1 MNGVTYEAGNAHS
14 SIQVIYFSLFFIYLF
29 FISDW
34 YVGIFLFFPLFSVF
48 HLFCSIFFGISVF
61 FYWTPSG
68 PNLRPYWPFLAQIF
82 RLSSQFSIDLSLKLL
97 THRHHAERNIIVMVN
112 QSWKPLSRAI
122 NMSAELCSIFRLISN
137 SWSNPVSSAWCS
149 IVALKEFLKYHR
161 MMHLRNQY

>member
-1 MNGVTYEAGNAHS
+1 MKQVTLTL
-14 SIQVIYFSLFFIYLF
+14 QFKWFSFRFFYLF
-29 FISDW
+29 IFYFRLICW
-34 YVGIFLFFPLFSVF
+34 YFSVF
-48 HLFCSIFFGISVF
+48 PFILCFPSFLFHFFGISVF